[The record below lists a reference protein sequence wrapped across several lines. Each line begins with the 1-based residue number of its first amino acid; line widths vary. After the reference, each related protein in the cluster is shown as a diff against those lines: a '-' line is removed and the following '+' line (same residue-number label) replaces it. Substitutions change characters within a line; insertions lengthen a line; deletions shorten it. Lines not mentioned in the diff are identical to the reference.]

1 MNMKGIHMNN
11 LTETNHASK
20 SLGIFASKTVSCRH
34 SNADLQKKVAFTL
47 AEVLITLGIIGVV
60 AALTLPT
67 VIKHYKA
74 KVLETAFKKVSQ
86 TFIKPMI
93 SQDTNLVLMKYT
105 HIIQYIAAKQ
115 THIQIYKNFKQPLK
129 II

>member
-1 MNMKGIHMNN
+1 MLEDPSG
-11 LTETNHASK
+11 
-20 SLGIFASKTVSCRH
+20 GG
-34 SNADLQKKVAFTL
+34 NADLRLATWLPSRLAAKKFAFTL

-86 TFIKPMI
+86 TFM
-93 SQDTNLVLMKYT
+93 LRCV
-105 HIIQYIAAKQ
+105 
-115 THIQIYKNFKQPLK
+115 KNYPLWLY
-129 II
+129 